1 MARRG
6 FRKAIC
12 FFQHAFVLGTSEVSV
27 RREKTY
33 SCVRALEEGL
43 HLDPLL
49 LLKFLLQLAVLVVLM
64 QGSRDTQV
72 RGGESSSSSSEF
84 EICPSACKDEE
95 WNPDQSRLNTTRR
108 AERMKKFVEKKPT
121 TSDDRMIH

>member
-27 RREKTY
+27 RRENPIHGWLTPSY
-33 SCVRALEEGL
+33 SLPWLLTPFSVRALEEGL

-72 RGGESSSSSSEF
+72 RGRKQFIKFRIRDLSF
-84 EICPSACKDEE
+84 RLQRRE
-95 WNPDQSRLNTTRR
+95 WNPDQSRFNTI
-108 AERMKKFVEKKPT
+108 EGLKE
-121 TSDDRMIH
+121 